1 MLGVMLGIGLALG
14 KKLWFQKA
22 EGNAGEQLS
31 YGSAEQ
37 LASWERQLA
46 SSHSFG

>member
-1 MLGVMLGIGLALG
+1 MLAGIGLALG
-14 KKLWFQKA
+14 TKLWFQKA
-22 EGNAGEQLS
+22 EGNAREQLS

-37 LASWERQLA
+37 LVSWERQLA